1 MSGEPSDE
9 ARRIRS
15 GDPELLARLV
25 REHTPSVLGWVHSWG
40 DGPDEADDLVQEV
53 WRRALARASSY
64 RGTGSFRGWLYQVAR
79 TTCLDRARRASGR
92 RSGTESLRRER
103 AAQRPVD
110 EPDPVERLEAERRHR
125 VAREA
130 VDALPPRQREVVRL
144 RILQGFT
151 VRETADA
158 MACAEGTVKATLSH
172 ALDNLRAALRTDA
185 EETPS

>member
-53 WRRALARASSY
+53 WRRALSRKSSY

-79 TTCLDRARRASGR
+79 STCLDRAREASSRRAGA
-92 RSGTESLRRER
+92 ESLRRER
-103 AAQRPVD
+103 AAGRAAD
-110 EPDPVERLEAERRHR
+110 TGDPVERLEAERRHR
-125 VAREA
+125 VARQA
-130 VDALPPRQREVVRL
+130 VNALPPRQGQVVRL
-144 RILQGFT
+144 RILQGLS
-151 VRETADA
+151 VREAAAA
-158 MACAEGTVKATLSH
+158 MECAEGTVKASLSH
-172 ALDNLRAALRTDA
+172 ALDNLRAALREDA
-185 EETPS
+185 EEELP